1 VSRVRSIRLIVVV
14 VAATLALLA
23 SAVPAQAAY
32 TTVPF
37 CGSLRPSGGWDP
49 KTLHPGDV
57 CTFPPVAVQ
66 SMHIWWTVTQAG
78 GPGGAILL
86 GVVQSPP
93 GYPGGQVLGPAGGP
107 GPWSGG
113 NPTDGGAWWFANNGF
128 NAVYGQPVVLN
139 YSNYTIK
146 LWPNNGSLG
155 YYY

>member
-1 VSRVRSIRLIVVV
+1 MRRAVRVLFAAICVSG
-14 VAATLALLA
+14 ALLA
-23 SAVPAQAAY
+23 SAVPAQASY

-37 CGSLRPSGGWDP
+37 CGSLHPGGGWDP
-49 KTLHPGDV
+49 KVLAPGDV

-66 SMHIWWTVTQAG
+66 HMHIWWTTTHDG

-93 GYPGGQVLGPAGGP
+93 GYPNGQVLGPAGGP
-107 GPWSGG
+107 GPW
-113 NPTDGGAWWFANNGF
+113 GGANPEAGEAFWIANNGF
-128 NAVYGQPVVLN
+128 NAVGGQPVVLN
-139 YSNYTIK
+139 YSTDTIK